1 MRKTIAC
8 NLGLQDIV
16 TQVAFFFEQRGIA
29 VKTVF
34 MGNTVFCKASPS
46 KASSLVDSIT
56 VVVELNDGN
65 LTLSFESSKKSRL
78 LMFLGKT
85 FAVFGAG
92 YFALLGLKSEEELE
106 RLESEFWD
114 FVKNLV

>member
-16 TQVAFFFEQRGIA
+16 TRIVSFFEQRGIA

-46 KASSLVDSIT
+46 RASGLVDSIT
-56 VVVELNDGN
+56 VVIELNDGN
-65 LTLSFESSKKSRL
+65 LTLSFESSRKSRL
-78 LMFLGKT
+78 LTFFGKT

-92 YFALLGLKSEEELE
+92 FFALLGLKSEEELE